1 MKPVE
6 VMEAF
11 YVLISI
17 CNIIKNALYVI
28 IHHGLDQANH
38 K

>member
-1 MKPVE
+1 
-6 VMEAF
+6 MEAF

-17 CNIIKNALYVI
+17 HNIIKNALYII
-28 IHHGLDQANH
+28 IHHGLDHGNH